1 MDKKI
6 SIIIPVYNVEKYISR
21 CLDSILA
28 NTYQNTEIIL
38 VNDGSKDD
46 SQKIIEEYKKKY
58 TDKIILIEQEN
69 KGPAEARNVGIVK
82 ASGEYIMFIDS
93 DDFIEKDYIENYANQ
108 IKEDDYDLV
117 MGGLYRSNDEKN
129 LYEVALKDDMWSL
142 YRIMGPYTRL
152 YKLKFLKENNI
163 EFKKVNIGED
173 IYFNMQVNNLA
184 KKIKIINYV
193 GYHWYVNNESISNT
207 MHKDIK
213 NLELDKMLNLSY
225 DVLKEKNAIN
235 KGNIQYIE
243 LFYYNFIIWVLQW
256 TTKKTKF
263 KEMSKEYNR
272 LFNWLSERFPDYKK
286 NKLIRLT
293 KPEGERLSVR
303 FMFWAF
309 MIAHKLHFG
318 KIIVFIFSR
327 IR

>member
-173 IYFNMQVNNLA
+173 IYFNMQVNKLC
-184 KKIKIINYV
+184 
-193 GYHWYVNNESISNT
+193 
-207 MHKDIK
+207 
-213 NLELDKMLNLSY
+213 
-225 DVLKEKNAIN
+225 
-235 KGNIQYIE
+235 
-243 LFYYNFIIWVLQW
+243 
-256 TTKKTKF
+256 
-263 KEMSKEYNR
+263 
-272 LFNWLSERFPDYKK
+272 WLSLVCK
-286 NKLIRLT
+286 
-293 KPEGERLSVR
+293 
-303 FMFWAF
+303 
-309 MIAHKLHFG
+309 
-318 KIIVFIFSR
+318 
-327 IR
+327 